1 MEYIVSPKL
10 WDIHCSL
17 GFLKRDIHPAP
28 DIPSCDHGCFVMFP
42 MPKGAHDDASVVQKL
57 GHRNALAGIQSGV
70 TCASFSGSA
79 SNRTAATQYTPKI
92 QDNYFS
98 LVSFSKILHWRK

>member
-70 TCASFSGSA
+70 TCASFCWRVWLCFQQNS
-79 SNRTAATQYTPKI
+79 SNPVHSPNPRQLLL
-92 QDNYFS
+92 FRE
-98 LVSFSKILHWRK
+98 LF